1 MSWRAW
7 LTKAS
12 RNCKARCS
20 PSRAKIAKER
30 HLPSSDYR
38 DVIRELKKDQIP
50 GDQVLPHYQ
59 KRLAEIEGIIR
70 REHLIT
76 LPDRPAIIRLAS
88 AAETAQQP
96 APHMQP
102 PPLIN
107 NHGERGRLCC
117 RSKPPA
123 KAARR

>member
-1 MSWRAW
+1 M
-7 LTKAS
+7 
-12 RNCKARCS
+12 
-20 PSRAKIAKER
+20 
-30 HLPSSDYR
+30 
-38 DVIRELKKDQIP
+38 IRELKKDQIP

-59 KRLAEIEGIIR
+59 KRLAEIEDIIR
-70 REHLIT
+70 REHLVT
-76 LPDRPAIIRLAS
+76 LPDRPAIIRLAT

-107 NHGERGRLCC
+107 NHGERGAFVC
-117 RSKPPA
+117 RSKQPA